1 MDPVAFTLG
10 PFNVRW
16 YGIFVVSGIVLG
28 FLYVIWQGKKWGYDS
43 EDIIDFLLYGL
54 PIGLVGTRG
63 YYVLFNIDYF
73 RHNPLRVFDISGG
86 GLAIH
91 GAIFVGLAYTVFFV
105 RWKKYSFLE
114 FADLLTPAF
123 LLGLAVGRWGNFANQ
138 EAHGGEVSYEFISYF
153 PRFIQQ
159 GMEIG
164 GTYYHPTFL
173 YEFFA
178 NLIIF
183 VILIFFIRS
192 KLYTRGRVLA
202 LGLGLY
208 SFVRF
213 IIEDLRLDSLYLG
226 DIQIARLVSIFII
239 IFCMFLF
246 IYVKDHRG
254 VSNQ

>member
-10 PFNVRW
+10 PFSVRW

-28 FLYVIWQGKKWGYDS
+28 FLFVIWQGKKWGYES

-54 PIGLVGTRG
+54 PIGLVGTRA
-63 YYVLFNIDYF
+63 YYVVFNINYY
-73 RHNPLRVFDISGG
+73 RHNPLRILDISGG

-91 GAIFVGLAYTVFFV
+91 GAIFIGLLYTVFFV

-123 LLGLAVGRWGNFANQ
+123 LLGLAVGRWGNFMNQ
-138 EAHGGEVSYEFISYF
+138 EAHGGEISREMIAYF
-153 PRFIQQ
+153 PRFIQE

-164 GTYYHPTFL
+164 GTYYHPTFF
-173 YEFFA
+173 YEFSA

-183 VILIFFIRS
+183 AIVVFFMRT
-192 KLYTRGRVLA
+192 KYYAKGRVLA

-208 SFVRF
+208 SLVRF
-213 IIEDLRLDSLYLG
+213 VIEDIRVDSLYLG
-226 DIQIARLVSIFII
+226 DIQIARLVSVLIFV
-239 IFCMFLF
+239 FCMFLF
-246 IYVKDHRG
+246 VYVENGKK
-254 VSNQ
+254 SSS